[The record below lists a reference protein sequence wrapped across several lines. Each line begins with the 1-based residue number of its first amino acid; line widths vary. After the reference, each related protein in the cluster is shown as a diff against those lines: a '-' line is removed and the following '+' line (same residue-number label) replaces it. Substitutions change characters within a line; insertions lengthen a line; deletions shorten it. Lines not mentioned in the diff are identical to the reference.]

1 MVIMWPQCSAIPECP
16 NQVNLCFF
24 VKKKKERETDR
35 GDRKTEV
42 NITRVSAANYIM
54 YMLGIKSVNTFK
66 TLKFTLNLKP
76 KLKKNLVLPSLNHS
90 LATCWLLLA
99 ISVLSS
105 NTLHVKL

>member
-16 NQVNLCFF
+16 NQVNLCSK
-24 VKKKKERETDR
+24 KKKKERETDR

-42 NITRVSAANYIM
+42 NITRVSAAYNYIM

-76 KLKKNLVLPSLNHS
+76 KLKKKIL
-90 LATCWLLLA
+90 
-99 ISVLSS
+99 ISCL
-105 NTLHVKL
+105 